1 MNKEELTLLV
11 ADDHPMLLK
20 GLVDTLTEAQYC
32 VIQGVSNGAEAVASI
47 CKQHPTIALLDI
59 EMPLLSGFEVIKKC
73 REAQVNTKFIIL
85 TSHKEKGFVHQAKKL
100 AISGYLLKDEPFEE
114 IERCIDAVAKG
125 KTYFSTTF
133 DEIFAREV
141 NPHLEKIKFLS
152 PSERTIVRL
161 IAQENSSK
169 EISELLSI
177 STRTVEKHR
186 ANIIAKLDLESGT
199 DSLTHWSLEHRE
211 LILSL

>member
-1 MNKEELTLLV
+1 MKDQITLLV

-20 GLVDTLTEAQYC
+20 GLADTLEEANYQ
-32 VIQGVSNGAEAVASI
+32 VIKGVANGAEAMAGI
-47 CKQHPTIALLDI
+47 LELCPTIALLDI

-73 REAQVNTKFIIL
+73 RQANSRTRFIIL

-100 AISGYLLKDEPFEE
+100 AISGYLLKDEPFHE
-114 IERCIDAVAKG
+114 IERCISAVAKG
-125 KTYFSTTF
+125 GTYFSTTF
-133 DEIFAREV
+133 DEIFDREV
-141 NPHLEKIKFLS
+141 NPQLEKIKYLS

-186 ANIIAKLDLESGT
+186 ANIIAKLDLEAGT